1 MKNVVRIAKLPQIVY
16 ISSGEGVDMADLSDS
31 DKLIFDQLKQINER
45 LTAIDAKNVHREELN
60 TLKIDLYKKLDK
72 LEEKSDSNEK
82 AIISNEK
89 AITNV
94 AYKTA
99 LISTILTG
107 ILYYAGNA
115 ALAYLPMVVG
125 K

>member
-1 MKNVVRIAKLPQIVY
+1 MSNIVKLPEIAY
-16 ISSGEGVDMADLSDS
+16 TTTGERVNMANLTDS
-31 DKLIFDQLKQINER
+31 EKLIFDQLKQINER

-60 TLKIDLYKKLDK
+60 TLKIDLHKKLDK
-72 LEEKSDSNEK
+72 LEEKTDSNEK

-99 LISTILTG
+99 LISAILTG

-115 ALAYLPMVVG
+115 AIAYLPMMG
-125 K
+125 Q